1 MKTIRLTVS
10 QAIIKFLAVQ
20 FSMRDGQQQ
29 RLIPGVWGI
38 FGHGNVAGLGQAL
51 EQLGIELNMPTYRP
65 QHEQAMVHLAAA
77 YAKHSNRTSTFAC
90 TASIGPGSTNMITA
104 AAGATINRLPVLI
117 LASDYFASTLPNPVL
132 QQLEHPIEADSS
144 VNDAFRLVSRY
155 YTRVT
160 RAEQLLTMLP
170 EAMRVLTDVSETGAV
185 TLSLPEDVQ
194 TESHDFP
201 LEFFNKRIWRI
212 RRPVPE
218 PEMLKEVLKLLK
230 KAKRPLIIAGGGVMY
245 AESNA
250 ALAEFATQF
259 GIPVCE
265 TQAGKGA
272 IPWDH
277 AMNVGAIGSSGGLAA
292 NVLARDADLILA
304 IGTRLADF
312 TTASKS
318 AFQNPDVQI
327 IGLNVVAMDAAKLSG
342 MSLIADALRGL
353 EAISTALG
361 DFKGTS
367 KSYRNEI
374 AKLKL
379 EWDNIVTGYRT
390 PDSSQNFLSQ
400 TAVIGMV
407 NAAVGGKATVICAA
421 GSLPGDLLKLWR
433 PTDPKAYHV
442 EYGFSCMGYEIP
454 AALGIKLA
462 EPKRNVIVFIGDGTY
477 LMMNSEIVTAV
488 AEGLD
493 FTMILVDNKG
503 YGSIRRLQM
512 ETGSPSFNNELRY
525 RNSKTGRT
533 DGKPVIVDFVK
544 HTQSMGATSWYAP
557 TYPDLENALESASK
571 TKGVKVI
578 VVPVSLEESA
588 RGFESWWDAPRA
600 AVSSQKSVQKSR
612 KDYEEQLKKQRAYF
626 KPTEAS

>member
-10 QAIIKFLAVQ
+10 QAIIRFLAVQ
-20 FSMRDGQQQ
+20 FSIRDGQKM

-51 EQLGIELNMPTYRP
+51 EELGDDLNMPTFRP
-65 QHEQAMVHLAAA
+65 QNEQAMVHLAAA
-77 YAKHSNRTSTFAC
+77 YAKHTNRMSTFAC
-90 TASIGPGSTNMITA
+90 TASIGPGSTNMLTA
-104 AAGATINRLPVLI
+104 AAGATINRLPVL
-117 LASDYFASTLPNPVL
+117 LLPSDYFANSLPNPVL

-144 VNDAFRLVSRY
+144 VNDAFRLVSRF

-160 RAEQLLTMLP
+160 RVEQLLSVLP
-170 EAMRVLTDVSETGAV
+170 EAMRVLTDPAETGAV
-185 TLSLPEDVQ
+185 TLSIPEDVQ
-194 TESHDFP
+194 TEAFDFP
-201 LEFFNKRIWRI
+201 LEFFEPRVWRI

-218 PEMLKEVLKLLK
+218 PEVLEAVLKLVR
-230 KAKRPLIIAGGGVMY
+230 KAKRPLIIVGGGVMY
-245 AESNA
+245 AEGNE
-250 ALAEFATQF
+250 ALAAFASRF

-292 NVLARDADLILA
+292 NLLARDADLILA

-318 AFQNPDVQI
+318 AFQNPDVRI
-327 IGLNVVAMDAAKLSG
+327 IGLNVVPMDAAKLSG

-353 EAISTALG
+353 EAMGIALG
-361 DFKGTS
+361 DFKGTG

-379 EWDNIVTGYRT
+379 EWDSIVTGYRT
-390 PDSSQNFLSQ
+390 PDSSQKFLSQ
-400 TAVIGMV
+400 TAVIGIV
-407 NAAVGGKATVICAA
+407 NNAVGGDATVICAA

-433 PTDPKAYHV
+433 PSDPKAYHV

-525 RNSKTGRT
+525 RNTKTGRT

-544 HTQSMGATSWYAP
+544 HSESMGATSLYAP
-557 TYPDLENALESASK
+557 TYLDLENALESASK

-612 KDYEEQLKKQRAYF
+612 KGYETQLKKQRTYF
-626 KPTEAS
+626 KPTEAA

>member
-1 MKTIRLTVS
+1 MSTVRLTVS
-10 QAIIKFLAVQ
+10 QAIVRFLAAQ
-20 FSMRDGQQQ
+20 FSERDGQET

-51 EQLGIELNMPTYRP
+51 EQLGDELDMPTYRP
-65 QHEQAMVHLAAA
+65 QNEQAMVHLAAA
-77 YAKHSNRTSTFAC
+77 FAKHTNRASTFAC
-90 TASIGPGSTNMITA
+90 TASIGPGSTNMLTG

-117 LASDYFASTLPNPVL
+117 LASDYFASSLPNPVL
-132 QQLEHPIEADSS
+132 QQLEHGTEFDSS
-144 VNDAFRLVSRY
+144 VNDTFRLVSKF
-155 YTRVT
+155 YTRIT
-160 RAEQLLTMLP
+160 RAEQLLSALP
-170 EAMRVLTDVSETGAV
+170 QAMRVLTDVCETGAV

-194 TESHDFP
+194 TFAYDFP
-201 LEFFNKRIWRI
+201 IEFFSKRVWRI

-218 PEMLKEVLKLLK
+218 PEMLEAVVKLIK

-245 AESNA
+245 SLANAELSD
-250 ALAEFATQF
+250 FATRF

-265 TQAGKGA
+265 SQAGKGA
-272 IPWDH
+272 IPWNH
-277 AMNVGAIGSSGGLAA
+277 AMNVGAVGSSGGLAA
-292 NVLARDADLILA
+292 NLLARDSDLIIA

-312 TTASKS
+312 VTASKT
-318 AFQNPDVQI
+318 AFQHPEVQI
-327 IGLNVVAMDAAKLSG
+327 IGLNVVAMDAAKLGGISF
-342 MSLIADALRGL
+342 IADAKRGL
-353 EAISTALG
+353 EGLQTALG

-367 KSYRNEI
+367 SSYRKEI
-374 AKLKL
+374 AKHKL
-379 EWDNIVTGYRT
+379 EWEKIVTDYRT
-390 PDSSQNFLSQ
+390 SDSSQASLAQ

-407 NAAVGGKATVICAA
+407 NAAFGDNTTVVCAA

-462 EPKRNVIVFIGDGTY
+462 EPKREVVVFIGDGTY

-493 FTMILVDNKG
+493 FTIILVDNQG

-525 RNSKTGRT
+525 RNPKTKRT
-533 DGKPVIVDFVK
+533 DGKPVLVDFVQ
-544 HTQSMGATSWYAP
+544 HSAAMGATSWSALSYQE
-557 TYPDLENALESASK
+557 LEKCLEKAK
-571 TKGVKVI
+571 TTQGVKVI

-588 RGFESWWDAPRA
+588 RGFESWWDAPIA
-600 AVSSQKSVQKSR
+600 AVSSQKKVQAAR
-612 KDYEEQLKKQRAYF
+612 KNYEAKLKKQRLFLSGTA
-626 KPTEAS
+626 